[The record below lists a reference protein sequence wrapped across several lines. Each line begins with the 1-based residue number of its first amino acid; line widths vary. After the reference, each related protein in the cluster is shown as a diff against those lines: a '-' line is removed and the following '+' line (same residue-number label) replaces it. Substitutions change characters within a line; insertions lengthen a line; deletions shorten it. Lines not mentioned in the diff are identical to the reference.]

1 MKKSDLFK
9 IIKDIIKEQRA
20 STRRVDKG
28 GQNKNVTRADQ
39 EKLRSLKDQIRRLR
53 DAGEDIPRDM
63 VTLARDIERGR
74 FNNDFIGQ
82 DIVDPG
88 GNL

>member
-9 IIKDIIKEQRA
+9 IIKDVIKEQRA
-20 STRRVDKG
+20 SIRRVDKG

-53 DAGEDIPRDM
+53 DAGEEIPRDM
-63 VTLARDIERGR
+63 VTLMRDIERGR
-74 FNNDFIGQ
+74 FSN
-82 DIVDPG
+82 V
-88 GNL
+88 LTKL